1 MKNIENF
8 MPQEPLRTAV
18 LFLVFNRPDT
28 TQQVLEAI
36 RMAKPPRLYLAADGA
51 RADREGEAQKVQAVR
66 DLVLECIDWD
76 CEVKTLFRTHNHGC
90 KMAVSGAI
98 DWFFEQE
105 EMGIILEDDCL
116 PSQSFFWF
124 CEAMLERHRNDMRV
138 GYITG
143 SNFYTQVGDDEY
155 SYHYTKIAPI
165 WGWAAWRRSWNLY
178 DRDLQRYARFKETRY
193 MKELY
198 YSEAEYR
205 MWIDRLEPCLLGV
218 RNTWDFQWGFTQR
231 INHMLCIK
239 PNVNLIRNIGFGAD
253 ATHTTASAPEEYL
266 SAGELRFPLKHFPMV
281 IPDVHADKMHLKQ
294 TLHRKQTPRQIM
306 ARGVRAFK
314 KKYAPLMRFWER
326 NVWLSRNIK
335 CHCNNEGPEKILV
348 IGDSHAEIFLD
359 GGLQGSFPGCCFCVT
374 AVGGATASGLKNPNS
389 ITRAYR
395 IFQYALKKE
404 RYAKI
409 VIHLGEVDTGYVLWY
424 KHMKNPAESME
435 ALLQKTVE
443 TYTGFITDAARHAGV
458 IVISTPLPTIGDGVA
473 MGEVANLRKAVEIP
487 LAQRTALTL
496 KFNAMV
502 QEFCVTNAI
511 DYISLDAEVMDG
523 EGMVKHAMRSKDPT
537 DHHYDKQAYRT
548 MIVHHLKP
556 KLKQEE
562 C

>member
-1 MKNIENF
+1 MKEIEEF
-8 MPQEPLRTAV
+8 IPPQPLETAV

-28 TQQVLEAI
+28 TKEVFEAI
-36 RMAKPPRLYLAADGA
+36 RTAKPPRLYLAADGA
-51 RADREGEAQKVQAVR
+51 RADREGEARNVQAVR
-66 DLVLECIDWD
+66 DLVLESIDWD
-76 CEVKTLFRTHNHGC
+76 CEVKTLFRKQNYGC

-98 DWFFEQE
+98 DWFFEHE

-124 CEAMLERHRNDMRV
+124 CEAMLRRHRDDMRV

-143 SNFYTQVGDDEY
+143 SNFYTQSGDDEY

-165 WGWAAWRRSWNLY
+165 WGWASWRRSWKLY
-178 DRDLQRYARFKETRY
+178 DRDLQLYARFKETHY
-193 MKELY
+193 MKALY

-231 INHMLCIK
+231 IHHMLCVK
-239 PNVNLIRNIGFGAD
+239 PNVNLMRNIGFGAD

-266 SAGELRFPLKHFPMV
+266 RASELRFPLKHFPMV

-294 TLHRKQTPRQIM
+294 TLHRKKSLRQILR
-306 ARGVRAFK
+306 RGVSAFK
-314 KKYAPLMRFWER
+314 KKYAPLMRVWER

-335 CHCNNEGPEKILV
+335 CNRRNEGLAKILV

-359 GGLQGSFPGCCFCVT
+359 GGVQGSFPDYCFCVT

-389 ITRAYR
+389 ITQAYR
-395 IFQYALKKE
+395 IFRYALKKE

-409 VIHLGEVDTGYVLWY
+409 VIHLGEVDTGYVIWY
-424 KHMKNPAESME
+424 KHMKNPADSVE

-443 TYTGFITDAARHAGV
+443 TYTGFIADAARHAGV
-458 IVISTPLPTIGDGVA
+458 IVISTPLPTIGDGVP
-473 MGEVANLRKAVEIP
+473 MGEVANLRKAVETP
-487 LAQRTALTL
+487 LAERTALTL

-502 QEFCVTNAI
+502 REFCETNAI
-511 DYISLDAEVMDG
+511 DFIGLDDEVMDAD
-523 EGMVKHAMRSKDPT
+523 GMVKRSMRSKDPT
-537 DHHYDKQAYRT
+537 DHHYDKQAYGAMVVR
-548 MIVHHLKP
+548 HLKAR
-556 KLKQEE
+556 LKQEE
-562 C
+562 R